1 MAGLPCGCYS
11 RPAGLLRR
19 RGGICAPGAVPAL
32 GRIACA
38 GTSRL
43 RRLSAGNGAVQ
54 DAGARG
60 APRGAGGQLSSSPWR
75 RSPRAHNPSAE
86 PGDARESEGTG
97 SPAPRLVST
106 TPSGALKGREK
117 GGGLRAAWGPA
128 SSSTAGARA
137 LCTPSKPG
145 SASRLLAKPQS

>member
-1 MAGLPCGCYS
+1 MASLPCGCCS

-19 RGGICAPGAVPAL
+19 RGGICAPGAAPAL
-32 GRIACA
+32 GRVACA

-43 RRLSAGNGAVQ
+43 RRGSAGNGAVE

-60 APRGAGGQLSSSPWR
+60 VAPGAGGQLSSSPWR
-75 RSPRAHNPSAE
+75 QSPRAHNPAAE

-97 SPAPRLVST
+97 SPARRLLST

-117 GGGLRAAWGPA
+117 GGGLGAAWGPA
-128 SSSTAGARA
+128 SSSAAGARA
-137 LCTPSKPG
+137 LCTPS
-145 SASRLLAKPQS
+145 